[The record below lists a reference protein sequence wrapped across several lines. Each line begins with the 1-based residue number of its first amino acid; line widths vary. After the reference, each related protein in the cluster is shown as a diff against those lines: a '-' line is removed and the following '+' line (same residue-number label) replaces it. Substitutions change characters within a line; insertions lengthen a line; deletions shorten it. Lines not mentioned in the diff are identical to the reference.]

1 MRKLGGVL
9 VALIALAGCDRT
21 PDNGE
26 LAEAEARGSKDA
38 AESGR
43 IECALEGAKLF
54 DRTCT
59 VEEMSG
65 EGGAI
70 LVVGRG
76 NVGYRRLQITTD
88 GRVATITGSQSLSGA
103 AVMAT
108 DLRASASLVIAGLVA
123 KGETLVDRIYHL
135 DRGYDRMEDKLR
147 GLGADIERVSQ

>member
-1 MRKLGGVL
+1 MKRLGGAL

-26 LAEAEARGSKDA
+26 LAEAEARGSKAA
-38 AESGR
+38 AENGR

-70 LVVGRG
+70 LVVGRS

-88 GRVATITGSQSLSGA
+88 GRGVVSADGAEPAKVTIVGDNVIEVTVGNDRYRLPANTGGA
-103 AVMAT
+103 
-108 DLRASASLVIAGLVA
+108 
-123 KGETLVDRIYHL
+123 K
-135 DRGYDRMEDKLR
+135 
-147 GLGADIERVSQ
+147 

>member
-1 MRKLGGVL
+1 MKRLGGAL

-26 LAEAEARGSKDA
+26 LAEAEARGSKAA
-38 AESGR
+38 AENGR
-43 IECALEGAKLF
+43 IECALEGAQLF

-70 LVVGRG
+70 LVVGRS

-88 GRVATITGSQSLSGA
+88 GRGVVSADGAEPAKVTIVGDNVIEVTIGNDRYRLPANTGGA
-103 AVMAT
+103 
-108 DLRASASLVIAGLVA
+108 
-123 KGETLVDRIYHL
+123 K
-135 DRGYDRMEDKLR
+135 
-147 GLGADIERVSQ
+147 